1 MAVTKDGDIISVCK
15 NPDDSLRGKDLL
27 KMAVANGGKKLD
39 AYSGIFG
46 FYTKC
51 GFEPVSWCEFD
62 EQYAPPDWVKG
73 RDEPE
78 PVIFYKYTG
87 NKSQFEDANEFFA
100 AVPTSED
107 YGAAQETRDGQVEE
121 GKHET

>member
-1 MAVTKDGDIISVCK
+1 MAVTKSGDIISVCR
-15 NPDDSLRGKDLL
+15 NPDDKTHGNELL

-73 RDEPE
+73 RDNPE

-87 NKSQFEDANEFFA
+87 NTSGFGSAQEFFK
-100 AVPTSED
+100 AVKPSSD
-107 YGAAQETRDGQVEE
+107 YDAAQSARDSSIEEET
-121 GKHET
+121 